1 MIPALW
7 LDLINAR
14 DPNTPSSAMSPTFP
28 EGPFPMNLPACKTV
42 GSETYLFVSIAEAK
56 VAGSSPKAQAVPGD
70 HLPPTPRRS
79 HSRPLPSAAATH
91 SHHGRHWITRVFT
104 HFIVETIPARVEE
117 AGEGKGEGSVGRKEN
132 SCVNINY
139 FLKYAHPTP
148 PKKERGKKK
157 TLSSRIPDS
166 ALTLNRP
173 CFPTL
178 DGLGRGR

>member
-1 MIPALW
+1 MMIPALW

-14 DPNTPSSAMSPTFP
+14 DPNTPSPAISPTFP

-70 HLPPTPRRS
+70 HLPSTPRRS

-148 PKKERGKKK
+148 PKERKKK
-157 TLSSRIPDS
+157 KKH
-166 ALTLNRP
+166 
-173 CFPTL
+173 
-178 DGLGRGR
+178 